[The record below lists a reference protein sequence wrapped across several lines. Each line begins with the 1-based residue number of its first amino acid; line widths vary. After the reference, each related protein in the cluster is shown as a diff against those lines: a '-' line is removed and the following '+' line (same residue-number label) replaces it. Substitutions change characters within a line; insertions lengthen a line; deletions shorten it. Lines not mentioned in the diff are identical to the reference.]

1 MCLPIL
7 YPVLVVWHMTAL
19 WRFAWGLGVWHAV
32 GTQQQARPVLL
43 VQFGYQYSFRWVAL
57 FISLLFVLLL
67 RVIVMLTTK
76 YINFQKR

>member
-1 MCLPIL
+1 M
-7 YPVLVVWHMTAL
+7 
-19 WRFAWGLGVWHAV
+19 
-32 GTQQQARPVLL
+32 
-43 VQFGYQYSFRWVAL
+43 QFGYQYSFRWVAL